1 MVLELGSRE
10 VCCAVLVWSGG
21 GNSIANNADSTLL
34 NLSNQSDEIASNE
47 PGEWNRLHILS
58 KLR

>member
-1 MVLELGSRE
+1 MVLELGSRQ
-10 VCCAVLVWSGG
+10 VCCAVLQWSGG

-34 NLSNQSDEIASNE
+34 NMSNQSDEIASNDR
-47 PGEWNRLHILS
+47 GEWNRLSILS